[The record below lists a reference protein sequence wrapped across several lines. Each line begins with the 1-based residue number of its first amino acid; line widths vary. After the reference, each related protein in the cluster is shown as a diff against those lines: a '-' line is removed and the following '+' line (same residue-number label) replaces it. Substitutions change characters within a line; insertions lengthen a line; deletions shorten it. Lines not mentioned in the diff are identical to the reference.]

1 MWFRKGQSK
10 ALKNDSVSVIL
21 SSYLC
26 NQTNNKIMRKQ
37 LLFSF
42 SAALITGFVLCS
54 NQAVVAQTNGGA
66 ATIAI
71 TEVMFNPPEA
81 GVDTLEYLEIYNY
94 GSTDVDLTGF
104 YFTGV
109 QYVVPSGL
117 PAIAPGTY
125 GLLSINAEALSNT
138 LGVQSLE
145 WTAEALTNNGE
156 GLSLRDA
163 NGTLVDTVRYDDLV
177 SWPAAANGGGA
188 SLERCDPTS
197 DGTLLE
203 SWIASTTG
211 TGVIVN
217 GIEVFGTPG
226 AANSECITVGI
237 DDQIITTISAYPNPS
252 ATGEFRL
259 TEKVSGLVYDVVG
272 QVVTTITNS
281 NSIDLTKQSVG
292 HYLLRTDN
300 GQVIRLM
307 K

>member
-1 MWFRKGQSK
+1 
-10 ALKNDSVSVIL
+10 
-21 SSYLC
+21 
-26 NQTNNKIMRKQ
+26 MRKQ

-42 SAALITGFVLCS
+42 SAALLTGFVLCS
-54 NQAVVAQTNGGA
+54 NQSVVAQTNGGA

-71 TEVMFNPPEA
+71 TEIMFNPPES
-81 GVDTLEYLEIYNY
+81 GVDSLEYLEIYNY
-94 GSTDVDLTGF
+94 GSVEIDLAGF

-109 QYVVPSGL
+109 QLVAPNGL
-117 PAIAPGTY
+117 PAIAPGGY
-125 GLLSINAEALSNT
+125 GLVSINATALNNT

-145 WTAEALTNNGE
+145 WTTGALSNNGE

-163 NGTLVDTVRYDDLV
+163 NGILIDTVYYDDLV
-177 SWPAAANGGGA
+177 SWPAAAIGGGA

-217 GIEVFGTPG
+217 GLEIFGTPG

-252 ATGEFRL
+252 ATGEFLL
-259 TEKVSGLVYDVVG
+259 TERVSGFVYDVVG
-272 QVVTTITNS
+272 QVVSTINNS
-281 NSIDLTKQSVG
+281 NSIDLVKQSVG
-292 HYLLRTDN
+292 NYILRTDN

>member
-1 MWFRKGQSK
+1 MKK
-10 ALKNDSVSVIL
+10 H
-21 SSYLC
+21 
-26 NQTNNKIMRKQ
+26 

-42 SAALITGFVLCS
+42 SAALLSGFVLCS
-54 NQAVVAQTNGGA
+54 NQVVEAQTNGGA

-71 TEVMFNPPEA
+71 TEIMFNPPEA

-94 GSTDVDLTGF
+94 GSTAIDLTGY

-109 QYVVPSGL
+109 QYVVPTGIGSFE
-117 PAIAPGTY
+117 PGDY
-125 GLLSINAEALSNT
+125 GIICINSVALNNT
-138 LGVQSLE
+138 LAVPGLQ

-203 SWIASTTG
+203 SWISSTTG
-211 TGVIVN
+211 TGIIVN
-217 GIEVFGTPG
+217 GLEVFGTPG
-226 AANSECITVGI
+226 AANSECVAVGI

-272 QVVTTITNS
+272 QAVTTITNS

-292 HYLLRTDN
+292 QYILRTDN